1 MTAGSNILAEIPA
14 YAAGMAELNKT
25 GLPSEGL
32 RRAEEVSERLTYNP
46 RTMEGQAGLQSLTNG
61 VMKVMDAL
69 GVDEAINYLNN
80 TIVPN
85 LQRTFGEEGAR
96 EIGSSV
102 MMALPFVRKVPG
114 IKAYKG
120 KGYRS
125 DGFESYDLDP
135 SKTQSG
141 VVYFADDKDDAFHF
155 AEQFAIK
162 ADEATPKQLAQRSQ
176 YLSTDEWLIPEP
188 REFDIEGKNLAT
200 VKDVKRVGKNPHR
213 RTSVSHL
220 EPYEVEALK
229 AEGFDGVIGTPDR
242 LSGTEIGLFDVSGIG
257 MERKV
262 PKTMMDVPSIRG
274 VEAEQAINIA
284 RNEPHLIP
292 SSEKGE
298 GGFIGGPRNI
308 KNRND
313 LAPMRNSLDEIIKRG
328 ADGGDW
334 YDRYRAS
341 IDEVTGG
348 DLKDNEWMSSLEGQ
362 YSAGVAPQS
371 ELAFALKD
379 TNSAIAQG
387 APVKA
392 ARPAQQQA
400 SVRAIEQNDPS
411 QFQLGPKTGEY
422 ARRINPASGSETTA
436 TGVNDFRH
444 ARNIGYTEVSGAAQ
458 REGLSPQAHKF
469 MDYETA
475 LAVDRANQSN
485 LAGRSDWKGEQIQA
499 APWVAQKGDDLYA
512 RQQKSYHKAAE
523 QLIEQNGLNSSVED
537 VARGLAFKDANKTIG
552 DSFDKHTAFATHEPQ
567 PYVGAQQLEGLAN
580 ASPAEKLD
588 FANDPRSRW
597 DNAPGGRD
605 AIYAGTRLGD
615 TGYAVRTRPTQEM
628 QGIYDPPSGADR
640 EFNPGF
646 VARPLV
652 AFDSGKVKSVPEA
665 DRSILDAAEAT
676 RAYIDVQGA
685 GAWHKPWV
693 GGQTGKSN
701 SLLVSRDGPTTIEQM
716 EELQAIG
723 GKYGLGDVIDRGDG
737 YTMTNFYE
745 GAPALKRNVLNELL
759 SDIKTVV
766 PGSNID
772 RVKIDSG
779 YLSMFE
785 DVTPGSGQATKKLL
799 AAFENVP
806 AGTRQAM
813 NDNPAI
819 PKAAVDRIARDKEL
833 QSKYGATRSDIEAA
847 REIIGKGPG
856 WLDRLE
862 KAVKSGVIL
871 PSFAAGLVLM
881 RPMNSSDDQ
890 PAESY

>member
-1 MTAGSNILAEIPA
+1 MPA
-14 YAAGMAELNKT
+14 SP
-25 GLPSEGL
+25 GLQALLRPSEVNQIASL
-32 RRAEEVSERLTYNP
+32 LEPAAAIASSTVAEPVSGIAALLTGNPDNIGRVQKAMTFNP
-46 RTMEGQAGLQSLTNG
+46 RTPEGRQGMKAIADGFQQIVDIAGF
-61 VMKVMDAL
+61 
-69 GVDEAINYLNN
+69 ERAIEIFEGS
-80 TIVPN
+80 IVPT
-85 LQRTFGEEGAR
+85 LQKAFGKEVGSAIGA
-96 EIGSSV
+96 
-102 MMALPFVRKVPG
+102 
-114 IKAYKG
+114 
-120 KGYRS
+120 
-125 DGFESYDLDP
+125 
-135 SKTQSG
+135 
-141 VVYFADDKDDAFHF
+141 
-155 AEQFAIK
+155 
-162 ADEATPKQLAQRSQ
+162 
-176 YLSTDEWLIPEP
+176 
-188 REFDIEGKNLAT
+188 
-200 VKDVKRVGKNPHR
+200 
-213 RTSVSHL
+213 
-220 EPYEVEALK
+220 
-229 AEGFDGVIGTPDR
+229 GVIG
-242 LSGTEIGLFDVSGIG
+242 SASVIGP
-257 MERKV
+257 RKAKIPKRPQLV
-262 PKTMMDVPSIRG
+262 DIDGQPMAQPKTMMDVPDIRG
-274 VEAEQAINIA
+274 VEVEQALNVA

-292 SSEKGE
+292 SNAKGE
-298 GGFIGGPRNI
+298 GAFIGGPRNI
-308 KNRND
+308 QKRSDLVAIRN
-313 LAPMRNSLDEIIKRG
+313 ALDDTIKRG

-341 IDEVTGG
+341 VDEVTGG
-348 DLKDNEWMSSLEGQ
+348 DVKDNQWMSSLEGQ

-387 APVKA
+387 VPVKA

-400 SVRAIEQNDPS
+400 SMRAIEQNDPS

-422 ARRINPASGSETTA
+422 ARRINPASGSERTA

-499 APWVAQKGDDLYA
+499 APWVAQKADDLYL
-512 RQQKSYHKAAE
+512 RQKNGYHKAAE
-523 QLIEQNGLNSSVED
+523 QLIEQKGLNNSVED

-567 PYVGAQQLEGLAN
+567 PYVGAQHLEGLAN
-580 ASPAEKLD
+580 ASPAEKLA

-597 DNAPGGRD
+597 DKAPGGRD
-605 AIYAGTRLGD
+605 EIYAGTRLGD
-615 TGYAVRTRPTQEM
+615 TGYAVRTRPTQDM
-628 QGIYDPPSGADR
+628 QGIYDPPNGADR

-652 AFDSGKVKSVPEA
+652 AFDSGKVKTIPEA

-693 GGQTGKSN
+693 GGQSGQSN

-716 EELQAIG
+716 EELQALG
-723 GKYGLGDVIDRGDG
+723 EKYGLGDVIDRGDG

-745 GAPALKRNVLNELL
+745 GAPALKSNVLKELL

-766 PGSNID
+766 PGSKVD
-772 RVKIDSG
+772 RAKIDSG

-785 DVTPGSGQATKKLL
+785 DVTPGSGQATQKLL
-799 AAFENVP
+799 DAFDNVP

-833 QSKYGATRSDIEAA
+833 QSKYGATRSDIETA
-847 REIIGKGPG
+847 REIIGKGKG
-856 WLDRLE
+856 WIDRLE
-862 KAVKSGVIL
+862 AAVKSGVIL
-871 PSFAAGLVLM
+871 PSLAAGLVLM
-881 RPMNSSDDQ
+881 RPTNSSEDQ
-890 PAESY
+890 KAESS

>member
-1 MTAGSNILAEIPA
+1 MPA
-14 YAAGMAELNKT
+14 SP
-25 GLPSEGL
+25 GLQALLRPSEVNQIASL
-32 RRAEEVSERLTYNP
+32 LEPAAAIASSTVAEPVSGIAALLTGNPDNIGRVQKAMTFNP
-46 RTMEGQAGLQSLTNG
+46 RTPEGRQGMKAIADGFQQIVDIAGF
-61 VMKVMDAL
+61 
-69 GVDEAINYLNN
+69 ERAIEIFEGS
-80 TIVPN
+80 IVPT
-85 LQRTFGEEGAR
+85 LQKAFGKEVGSAIGA
-96 EIGSSV
+96 
-102 MMALPFVRKVPG
+102 
-114 IKAYKG
+114 
-120 KGYRS
+120 
-125 DGFESYDLDP
+125 
-135 SKTQSG
+135 
-141 VVYFADDKDDAFHF
+141 
-155 AEQFAIK
+155 
-162 ADEATPKQLAQRSQ
+162 
-176 YLSTDEWLIPEP
+176 
-188 REFDIEGKNLAT
+188 
-200 VKDVKRVGKNPHR
+200 
-213 RTSVSHL
+213 
-220 EPYEVEALK
+220 
-229 AEGFDGVIGTPDR
+229 GVIG
-242 LSGTEIGLFDVSGIG
+242 SASVIGP
-257 MERKV
+257 RKAKIPKRPQLV
-262 PKTMMDVPSIRG
+262 DIDGQPMAQPKTMMDVPDIRG
-274 VEAEQAINIA
+274 VEVEQALNVA

-292 SSEKGE
+292 SNAKGE
-298 GGFIGGPRNI
+298 GAFIGGPRNI
-308 KNRND
+308 QKRSDLVAIRN
-313 LAPMRNSLDEIIKRG
+313 ALDDTIKRG

-341 IDEVTGG
+341 VDEVTGG
-348 DLKDNEWMSSLEGQ
+348 DVKDNQWMSSLEGQ

-387 APVKA
+387 VPVKA

-400 SVRAIEQNDPS
+400 SMRAIEQNDPS

-422 ARRINPASGSETTA
+422 ARRINPASGSERTA

-499 APWVAQKGDDLYA
+499 APWVAQKADDLYL
-512 RQQKSYHKAAE
+512 RQKNGYHKAAE
-523 QLIEQNGLNSSVED
+523 QLIEQKGLNNSVED

-567 PYVGAQQLEGLAN
+567 PYVGAQHLEGLAN
-580 ASPAEKLD
+580 ASPAEKLA

-597 DNAPGGRD
+597 DKAPGNRD
-605 AIYAGTRLGD
+605 EIYAGTRLGD
-615 TGYAVRTRPTQEM
+615 TGYAVRTRPTQDM
-628 QGIYDPPSGADR
+628 QGIYDPPNGADR

-652 AFDSGKVKSVPEA
+652 AFDSGKVKTIPEA

-693 GGQTGKSN
+693 GGQAGKSN

-716 EELQAIG
+716 EELQALG
-723 GKYGLGDVIDRGDG
+723 EKYGLGDVIDRGDG

-745 GAPALKRNVLNELL
+745 GAPALKSNVLKELL

-766 PGSNID
+766 PGSKID
-772 RVKIDSG
+772 RAKIDSG

-785 DVTPGSGQATKKLL
+785 DVTPGSGQATQKLL
-799 AAFENVP
+799 DAFDNVP

-833 QSKYGATRSDIEAA
+833 QSKYGATRSDIETA
-847 REIIGKGPG
+847 REIIGKGKG
-856 WLDRLE
+856 WIDRLE
-862 KAVKSGVIL
+862 AAVKSGVIL
-871 PSFAAGLVLM
+871 PSLAAGLVLM
-881 RPMNSSDDQ
+881 RPTNSSEDQ
-890 PAESY
+890 KAESS